1 MLTVAQEV
9 PAPHQVTKGWIV
21 AHDWVINRVLLDDSF
36 RPTLQYIA
44 QKNVG
49 DDFAIRELRKNLRQQ
64 RTLLNNLKLE
74 FAKLRQRVEDK
85 YSLLQSRTRE
95 RIDEEHDKRFYRYQW
110 WWWGYPNRPDTPPD
124 PEMAKAL
131 EQSAAD
137 DHAHAVEQAK
147 EMALTVQREM
157 NTLNQL
163 TTEYNNAMQQH
174 WDLITQ
180 TRRLITHIKEN
191 ILYYMQAIWT
201 MEPPDQRFMRL
212 YKVKVPFFE
221 ADRIC
226 IVESEP
232 SEDIFEQFRTD
243 GKKKYQAWMQG
254 MVKRKEDNTPDIT
267 DKQLVEVADLD
278 TILGFKGNYMI
289 FPLKEH
295 NALTELMA
303 APYIDDAF
311 GAMDPDE
318 LSNINLEEYSRYIC
332 CLHKNDPEE
341 YERLK
346 PVLRKWLERL
356 LADPLRNGDEIIV
369 PTNSLFIEMLPSDK
383 SLLEDFKLKH
393 RAWDVKKV
401 QAETREMELENLRLA
416 ARLLEGQLDDPD
428 VEKKIIVNGNGV
440 NTSID
445 IGGDS

>member
-1 MLTVAQEV
+1 
-9 PAPHQVTKGWIV
+9 
-21 AHDWVINRVLLDDSF
+21 
-36 RPTLQYIA
+36 
-44 QKNVG
+44 
-49 DDFAIRELRKNLRQQ
+49 
-64 RTLLNNLKLE
+64 
-74 FAKLRQRVEDK
+74 
-85 YSLLQSRTRE
+85 
-95 RIDEEHDKRFYRYQW
+95 
-110 WWWGYPNRPDTPPD
+110 
-124 PEMAKAL
+124 
-131 EQSAAD
+131 
-137 DHAHAVEQAK
+137 
-147 EMALTVQREM
+147 
-157 NTLNQL
+157 
-163 TTEYNNAMQQH
+163 
-174 WDLITQ
+174 
-180 TRRLITHIKEN
+180 
-191 ILYYMQAIWT
+191 
-201 MEPPDQRFMRL
+201 
-212 YKVKVPFFE
+212 
-221 ADRIC
+221 
-226 IVESEP
+226 
-232 SEDIFEQFRTD
+232 
-243 GKKKYQAWMQG
+243 MQG